1 MFNNLEKANLNKN
14 EFNNKT
20 NNLKLKMITISYIF
34 MKMMIIEWILNNY

>member
-20 NNLKLKMITISYIF
+20 NNLKLKMITI
-34 MKMMIIEWILNNY
+34 

>member
-20 NNLKLKMITISYIF
+20 NNLKLKMITISFIF